1 MISSNLRGWKTHD
14 KRFKS
19 CSMLESSFWSK
30 VSKCIFNISCKTEI
44 FGVSAHLMQS
54 ENLSDLHEMGEDTLI
69 NVVCV

>member
-1 MISSNLRGWKTHD
+1 
-14 KRFKS
+14 
-19 CSMLESSFWSK
+19 MLESPFWSK

>member
-1 MISSNLRGWKTHD
+1 MTKGLNHAPCLSLLFGQKYLNT
-14 KRFKS
+14 
-19 CSMLESSFWSK
+19 
-30 VSKCIFNISCKTEI
+30 KCIFNISCKTEI